1 MNNLL
6 ALGTPT
12 RLMGLVENILA
23 NLIWSTSFIL
33 VKLGLPHMSP
43 LTMAGLR
50 YFLGFVVLLPLLAR
64 AGTRS
69 TPISRSLW
77 AKLFLAGVTAHT
89 VGNGAFYWSLEYLPV
104 ITITFMQSLAP
115 LPVLVLSIFWLRE
128 VPGVWQIT
136 GIIVSLVGSWLYFS
150 AGIAP
155 GEIQGFILAGVGLA
169 GLTIFGVLGRELARD
184 RQVNTSVLTAVP
196 LGFGGGMLFV
206 IALLVEGLPGFSPV
220 GWSTVIILA
229 VVNTVLAYMLYNHS
243 LQVLTA
249 VEATVLFNISTL
261 GTITLS
267 WFLLGERVT
276 PTQMLGLLAV
286 VAGLSLVQVRWKRRP
301 RARAQTR

>member
-6 ALGTPT
+6 PLGAPS
-12 RLMGLVENILA
+12 RLTGLVENILA

-33 VKLGLPHMSP
+33 VKLGLPYMSP

-50 YFLGFVVLLPLLAR
+50 YFLGFIVLLPLLAR

-69 TPISRSLW
+69 APISRGLW

-104 ITITFMQSLAP
+104 ITITFMQSLSP
-115 LPVLVLSIFWLRE
+115 LPVLALSIFWLRE

-155 GEIQGFILAGVGLA
+155 GELQGFLLAALGLVGLA
-169 GLTIFGVLGRELARD
+169 VFGVLGRELARD

-196 LGFGGGMLFV
+196 LGFGGGMLLA
-206 IALLVEGLPGFSPV
+206 IALLVEGPPGFSPV

-261 GTITLS
+261 GTIALS

-276 PTQMLGLLAV
+276 PVQMLGLLAV
-286 VAGLSLVQVRWKRRP
+286 IVGLSLVQVRWKRRP